1 MNLHI
6 NMINMIHM
14 KSMILIK
21 IQKVQKKF
29 LNKKLGRIAKTIP
42 PVVMNL
48 FIHKA
53 LIKKEKLSQLG

>member
-29 LNKKLGRIAKTIP
+29 LNKKLGRIPKDIP
-42 PVVMNL
+42 AIGMNL

-53 LIKKEKLSQLG
+53 LIKKE

>member
-1 MNLHI
+1 
-6 NMINMIHM
+6 MINMIHM

-53 LIKKEKLSQLG
+53 LIKKE